1 MASESSER
9 TFQEYLEHHL
19 QNLVY
24 GRLPEGHERKFYA
37 KGETDEEKTAYCQDD
52 KSMNYDGD
60 KYCKETLTEDGW
72 YLANNKTDLEA
83 MGFWAFNIDTLFFS
97 LLLGSIFLF
106 FFINA
111 AKSFSLEKPTK
122 LQLFVEMMIDFVNGV
137 VKGTFKAGQNTL
149 VAPMALTI
157 FVCVLLM
164 NLMDLVPVD
173 LIPYPAEEIGIPF
186 LKVVPTTDLNLTAA
200 LALSVFILYLFFS
213 IKNKGFIGFIKSITL
228 HPFGPWMLPANL
240 FVEVI
245 DMLAKPLSLALRLYG
260 NLYAGEMIFLLIAGM
275 VMINFETLTIAGVG
289 LNLAG
294 ITLSLIWAIFHIL
307 IVVLQAFI
315 FMMLTVVYMNMAHE
329 KFEQH

>member
-1 MASESSER
+1 MASESSGR

-24 GRLPEGHERKFYA
+24 GPLPAGHERKFYA
-37 KGETDEEKTAYCQDD
+37 KGSDEAGKEVYCQD
-52 KSMNYDGD
+52 KNLNYDGE
-60 KYCKETLTEDGW
+60 KYCNETLAENGW
-72 YLANNKTDLEA
+72 YLANNKTDVEA
-83 MGFWAFNIDTLFFS
+83 MGFWALHIDTMFFS
-97 LLLGSIFLF
+97 VLLGGLFLF
-106 FFINA
+106 IFARA
-111 AKSFSLEKPTK
+111 AKNFSLDKPTK
-122 LQLFVEMMIDFVNGV
+122 LQLFIEMMIDFINGV
-137 VKGTFKAGQNTL
+137 VKGTFKSAKNTL

-157 FVCVLLM
+157 FAWVLLM

-173 LIPYPAEEIGIPF
+173 LIPYPAELLGIPY
-186 LKVVPTTDLNLTAA
+186 LKVVPTTDLNLTAS
-200 LALSVFILYLFFS
+200 LALSVFVLYLFFS
-213 IKNKGFIGFIKSITL
+213 IKSKGFVGFIKSISL

-240 FVEVI
+240 FIEII
-245 DMLAKPLSLALRLYG
+245 DLLAKPLSLALRLYG

-275 VMINFETLTIAGVG
+275 VSIELTQLTIAGLG

>member
-52 KSMNYDGD
+52 KGMNYDGD

-157 FVCVLLM
+157 FVWVLLM

-213 IKNKGFIGFIKSITL
+213 I
-228 HPFGPWMLPANL
+228 
-240 FVEVI
+240 
-245 DMLAKPLSLALRLYG
+245 
-260 NLYAGEMIFLLIAGM
+260 
-275 VMINFETLTIAGVG
+275 
-289 LNLAG
+289 
-294 ITLSLIWAIFHIL
+294 
-307 IVVLQAFI
+307 
-315 FMMLTVVYMNMAHE
+315 
-329 KFEQH
+329 

>member
-1 MASESSER
+1 MASESSGR

-24 GRLPEGHERKFYA
+24 GKLPEGYERINK
-37 KGETDEEKTAYCQDD
+37 
-52 KSMNYDGD
+52 DGTTEVLQKD
-60 KYCKETLTEDGW
+60 TWTLAQGKAEV
-72 YLANNKTDLEA
+72 AE
-83 MGFWAFNIDTLFFS
+83 MGFWAFHIDTLFFS
-97 LLLGSIFLF
+97 TLLGAIFLF
-106 FFINA
+106 IFARA
-111 AKSFSLEKPTK
+111 AKNFSLYKPTR
-122 LQLFVEMMIDFVNGV
+122 LQCFIEMMIDFINGV
-137 VKGTFKAGQNTL
+137 VQGTFKSAKNSL
-149 VAPMALTI
+149 IAPMALTI
-157 FVCVLLM
+157 FSWVLLM

-173 LIPYPAEEIGIPF
+173 LIPYPAELLGIPY
-186 LKVVPTTDLNLTAA
+186 LKVVPTTDLNLTAS
-200 LALSVFILYLFFS
+200 LALSVFGLYLFFS
-213 IKNKGFIGFIKSITL
+213 IKSKGFIGFIKSISL

-240 FVEVI
+240 FIEII
-245 DMLAKPLSLALRLYG
+245 DLLAKPLSLALRLYG

-275 VMINFETLTIAGVG
+275 VSIELTQLTIAGLG